1 MRGGKVKILVKQ
13 NNRNNSI
20 HCNNKGARAREARAR
35 PFVVSVPAVVSVVLF
50 DQNLDQKID
59 LGWPGSSP
67 GLGQGQALGKIAPIF
82 PRASQDVKK
91 WRPRD
96 FFGILELES
105 RCASSS
111 WTGSHHFWP
120 SGGSAADPLGM
131 QIRGQDH
138 WATARRSRRFARD
151 PWLTG
156 WVALAQRNGP
166 GN

>member
-1 MRGGKVKILVKQ
+1 MFGEKQ
-13 NNRNNSI
+13 R
-20 HCNNKGARAREARAR
+20 HLLQPQKGAHAH
-35 PFVVSVPAVVSVVLF
+35 PFIVSVPAVVSVVLF

-105 RCASSS
+105 C
-111 WTGSHHFWP
+111 
-120 SGGSAADPLGM
+120 
-131 QIRGQDH
+131 
-138 WATARRSRRFARD
+138 
-151 PWLTG
+151 
-156 WVALAQRNGP
+156 P
-166 GN
+166 GF

>member
-1 MRGGKVKILVKQ
+1 MPAQVNFLVKILVKQ

-20 HCNNKGARAREARAR
+20 HCNNKGERAREARARAR

-105 RCASSS
+105 RC
-111 WTGSHHFWP
+111 G
-120 SGGSAADPLGM
+120 L
-131 QIRGQDH
+131 
-138 WATARRSRRFARD
+138 
-151 PWLTG
+151 
-156 WVALAQRNGP
+156 
-166 GN
+166 